1 MTRPSP
7 GDTGG
12 AGGASRHELRYSRL
26 LAAGAL
32 LLIVVL
38 GGRLAWTAVL
48 SVASGHPML
57 MITGVLG
64 LAGLAALV
72 LPFVPETLRAL
83 RRREPVVIFD
93 GEGVR
98 DVRNRPELLRWEDV
112 TSIDLGLRR
121 SNRQHLIFTLR
132 DGAAA
137 GVHGG
142 PAPRLA
148 RLGRQLVGD
157 GDWHVNLRR
166 LEGRRLEV
174 LETARRFHREAI
186 RRRVV
191 AASGGAERGW
201 SGRL

>member
-1 MTRPSP
+1 MTRPAP
-7 GDTGG
+7 VD
-12 AGGASRHELRYSRL
+12 AASRHEIRYSRP
-26 LAAGAL
+26 LAVGAL
-32 LLIVVL
+32 ALIVLL
-38 GGRLAWTAVL
+38 GGQLAWTAVL
-48 SVASGHPML
+48 SVASGHLVL
-57 MITGVLG
+57 MVTGLLG
-64 LAGLAALV
+64 LVGLVVLV

-83 RRREPVVIFD
+83 QMREPVVTFD

-121 SNRQHLIFTLR
+121 TNRQHLIFTLR

-166 LEGRRLEV
+166 LSCRRLEV

-191 AASGGAERGW
+191 ATSGGPDRGW